1 MDSVTQL
8 ALGAAVGEATL
19 GRKIGNRA
27 IWWGGIA
34 GTIPDLDIFIPFSD
48 PVNSFISHR
57 SFSHSLFTLALLTPF
72 LVWLIR
78 RIHPD
83 TREHNS
89 RWYVLVY
96 LAFATHVL
104 LDSFT
109 AYGTQI
115 FWPIIHQPIMWSTI
129 FIVDP
134 LYTLP
139 LIGGVLCALI
149 LSRAKGLGHTANNIG
164 LVLSTLYLS
173 WTVVAKVHVE
183 NFATEQL
190 ASQQITYTH
199 LLVQPT
205 PINSLLWRIVI
216 MQDGAYA
223 EGFYSLLDRRSNI
236 RLKQYTS
243 AVHLLDALHAF
254 EPIQGLR
261 WFTQG
266 FWGIKQQQDHI
277 VISDLRMGL
286 EPNYVFSF
294 VVGQKTGTR
303 IVPIPSER
311 QSSHMNWGHVLPQIW
326 KRIWNPSVTT
336 LTETK

>member
-27 IWWGGIA
+27 ILWGGIA
-34 GTIPDLDIFIPFSD
+34 GTIPDLDVFIPFSD

-57 SFSHSLFTLALLTPF
+57 SFSHSLFTLALLTPL
-72 LVWLIR
+72 LVQLIL
-78 RIHPD
+78 RIHPN
-83 TREHNS
+83 TRELRS
-89 RWYVLVY
+89 RWFILVY

-115 FWPIIHQPIMWSTI
+115 FWPITHQPIMWSTI

-139 LIGGVLCALI
+139 LLGGVLCALI
-149 LSRAKGLGHTANNIG
+149 ISRAKGFGHIANGLG

-173 WTVVAKVHVE
+173 WTLVAKIHVE
-183 NFATEQL
+183 NFAIEQL
-190 ASQQITYTH
+190 ANQRIPYTH

-205 PINSLLWRIVI
+205 PINSLLWRIVV
-216 MQDGAYA
+216 MQDGSYA
-223 EGFYSLLDRRSNI
+223 EGFYSLLDRHSDI
-236 RLKQYTS
+236 HLTKYES
-243 AVHLLDALHAF
+243 EIHLLDALQTL
-254 EPIQGLR
+254 EPIKGLR

-266 FWGIKQQQDHI
+266 FWGIKQQQGYV
-277 VISDLRMGL
+277 VISDLRMGM
-286 EPNYVFSF
+286 EPHYVFSF
-294 VVGQKTGTR
+294 AVGQQKGSH
-303 IVPIPSER
+303 IEPIPSQR
-311 QSSHMNWGHVLPQIW
+311 HSSRLKWGQVLPQIW
-326 KRIWNPSVTT
+326 KRIWSPSVTH
-336 LTETK
+336 LTGPP